1 MGNSIVLSGGSG
13 FLGWHTRVLA
23 RALGLPAPKPLSR
36 DDFRTP
42 ARLAGL
48 LDGADRVLHVA
59 GVNRGTPEEVA
70 SGNMVA
76 AEALATAVQRCGTP
90 PKTVVFAN
98 STQAGNGTP
107 YGDSKAAAAQRIE
120 DATRW
125 CGSRFVD
132 LRLPNLFG
140 EHGRP
145 HYNSVIATFCR
156 MLADGGAPRVVEDRP
171 LDLVHVQDAAAA
183 LLGQEGADLVP
194 ARRTVLDLKHT
205 LTGYAETYRKTEV
218 PALTDPFDLKLFN
231 TYRSHCFPGHYPMP
245 LPKHV
250 DARGGLVEAVKS
262 HGRSGQTFFSTT
274 RPGVT
279 RGEHFHL
286 SKVER
291 FVVVRGE
298 AEIRLRRVLHG
309 DITCFRVTG
318 DEPVLVDMPTMWVH
332 NITNVG
338 ADDLL
343 TLFWTNEI
351 FDPARPDTYA
361 EKVSP

>member
-1 MGNSIVLSGGSG
+1 MGDSIVLTGASG

-23 RALGLPAPKPLSR
+23 RALGRPEPKALPR
-36 DDFRTP
+36 NRMN
-42 ARLAGL
+42 GI
-48 LDGADRVLHVA
+48 DGADRVLHIA
-59 GVNRGTPEEVA
+59 GVNRGTPEEVYD
-70 SGNMVA
+70 GNVEM
-76 AEALATAVQRCGTP
+76 AEALAAAVQQCATP

-107 YGDSKAAAAQRIE
+107 YGDSKAKAAQVLE
-120 DATRW
+120 EATRW
-125 CGSRFVD
+125 CGSEFVD
-132 LRLPNLFG
+132 LALPNLFG

-156 MLADGGAPRVVEDRP
+156 TLADGGLPQVHEDRP
-171 LDLVHVQDAAAA
+171 LDLMYVQEAAKA
-183 LLGQEGADLVP
+183 LLGLETDPVP
-194 ARRTVLDLKHT
+194 VRRTVVDIKERLEA
-205 LTGYAETYRKTEV
+205 YAATYGRAEI
-218 PALTDPFDLKLFN
+218 PALGDGFELALFN

-245 LPKHV
+245 LTRHE
-250 DARGGLVEAVKS
+250 DNRGGLVEAVKS
-262 HGRSGQTFFSTT
+262 HGAGGQTFFSTT

-291 FVVVRGE
+291 FVVVSGE
-298 AEIRLRRVLHG
+298 AEIRLRRVLH
-309 DITCFRVTG
+309 DDVITYRVTG
-318 DEPVLVDMPTMWVH
+318 ERPVVVDMPTMWAH

-351 FDPARPDTYA
+351 FDPARPDTYP
-361 EKVSP
+361 EKVS